1 MDILRPDSPDN
12 NLMKHCTVCDILFPA
27 TSEFFHRTKHAKCG
41 LMPLCKKCQCARQK
55 VYASRPETRERK
67 RARQKAYLNRPDV
80 KERDYN
86 YRIAYNNRPD
96 VQERLKS
103 YYSRPE
109 THVLKRAYR
118 SRPEVREYN
127 RVYRNRPE
135 VRERS
140 HIRHHRR
147 RSRNKAALGD
157 YTAAQIQALL
167 KKQKHCCYYAACGHV
182 RFQCVKGR
190 YIYHID
196 HVIPLSRGG
205 SNDISN
211 LVLACPTCNL
221 RKNDKLPHEFFEGGR
236 LL

>member
-1 MDILRPDSPDN
+1 MPKLASHADLCYNKPINSMLPERCLQHPQAWIHLWRRCIMDILRPDSPDN

-55 VYASRPETRERK
+55 VYA
-67 RARQKAYLNRPDV
+67 
-80 KERDYN
+80 
-86 YRIAYNNRPD
+86 
-96 VQERLKS
+96 
-103 YYSRPE
+103 SRPE

-211 LVLACPTCNL
+211 LVLGCPTCNL